1 MDLLHSR
8 YASPMEFMRLY
19 IEQGRFGEFVSGILE
34 LDSKRKK
41 EEEEKEEEHRWW
53 TMYIHSMSDK
63 SFEEWKEEVIERS
76 KENEPESYSMTNEQ
90 VESTIQDSKGILQ
103 RISPF

>member
-1 MDLLHSR
+1 MD
-8 YASPMEFMRLY
+8 FMRLY
-19 IEQGRFGEFVSGILE
+19 IEQGRFGEFVSEIFE
-34 LDSKRKK
+34 LDFKRRK
-41 EEEEKEEEHRWW
+41 EEAEKEEEHKWW

-63 SFEEWKEEVIERS
+63 SFIEWK
-76 KENEPESYSMTNEQ
+76 KEMMEQKKPESYSMTNEQ

>member
-8 YASPMEFMRLY
+8 YASPMEFMQLY
-19 IEQGRFGEFVSGILE
+19 IEQGRFGEFVEGILE
-34 LDSKRKK
+34 LDFKRKK
-41 EEEEKEEEHRWW
+41 EEAEKEEEHKLW

-63 SFEEWKEEVIERS
+63 SFIDWKKGLMEQ
-76 KENEPESYSMTNEQ
+76 KKPESYSMTNEQ

-103 RISPF
+103 RISPY

>member
-19 IEQGRFGEFVSGILE
+19 IEQGRFGEFVSEILE
-34 LDSKRKK
+34 LDSKRKQ

-53 TMYIHSMSDK
+53 TMYVHSMSDK
-63 SFEEWKEEVIERS
+63 SFEMWKKEVMERS
-76 KENEPESYSMTNEQ
+76 KENAPENYSMTNEQ
-90 VESTIQDSKGILQ
+90 VDATKQDVKGILKK
-103 RISPF
+103 ISLK